1 MAKYF
6 EVINDDN
13 SVVID
18 DNYECLE
25 LVDSF
30 PLSQCTKVNSSFA
43 TYYRFP
49 RVVGA
54 TLYGISVNGL
64 NNVARFSFET
74 TSDSIY
80 FFGTN
85 SAIAN
90 AGIVSVARDD
100 IISKATLYAF
110 NIPNRKAST
119 NGIGLEI
126 YNASGNVVYSSM
138 KKYLN
143 TLECGSDYTKTTAF
157 NGTTIIFNLGYDR
170 SCDYYFHHAL
180 GGSGF
185 EYTMRPFY
193 EIKNNTVTITRATYS
208 VLFSDF
214 DYNEE
219 HYKYEEWDFEHYFE
233 AWLGYGWLVG
243 NVT

>member
-1 MAKYF
+1 MKYF
-6 EVINDDN
+6 EIINDND

-25 LVDSF
+25 LIDSF
-30 PLSQCTKVNSSFA
+30 PLSQCVKETSGFTVR
-43 TYYRFP
+43 YRFP

-54 TLYGISVNGL
+54 TLYGVSVNDL
-64 NNVARFSFET
+64 NGVSKFSFET

-85 SAIAN
+85 SPKAN
-90 AGIVSVARDD
+90 VGIVSVARDD
-100 IISKATLYAF
+100 IVSKATLYAF
-110 NIPNRKAST
+110 GKPNRKAST
-119 NGIGLEI
+119 HGVGLEI
-126 YNASGNVVYSSM
+126 YNASGDVVYSSN
-138 KKYLN
+138 KRYLN
-143 TLECGSDYTKTTAF
+143 ALACGSDYAKSVAF

-193 EIKNNTVTITRATYS
+193 EVKNNAVTITRATYS

-214 DYNEE
+214 DYDEE
-219 HYKYEEWDFEHYFE
+219 NYRYEEWDFEHIFE

-243 NVT
+243 NF

>member
-30 PLSQCTKVNSSFA
+30 PLSQCTKVTTGASI
-43 TYYRFP
+43 YYRFP
-49 RVVGA
+49 RTISA

-64 NNVARFSFET
+64 NNVSKFSFDTGASHIEFY
-74 TSDSIY
+74 DS
-80 FFGTN
+80 N
-85 SAIAN
+85 SAIRN
-90 AGIVSVARDD
+90 VGIISVARDD

-126 YNASGNVVYSSM
+126 YNASGNVVYSSL

-143 TLECGSDYTKTTAF
+143 TLACGSDYTKTVAF

-170 SCDYYFHHAL
+170 SSDYYISHNL

-214 DYNEE
+214 DYDEKN
-219 HYKYEEWDFEHYFE
+219 YSDYDIEHYFE
-233 AWLGYGWLVG
+233 AWLGYGWLIG